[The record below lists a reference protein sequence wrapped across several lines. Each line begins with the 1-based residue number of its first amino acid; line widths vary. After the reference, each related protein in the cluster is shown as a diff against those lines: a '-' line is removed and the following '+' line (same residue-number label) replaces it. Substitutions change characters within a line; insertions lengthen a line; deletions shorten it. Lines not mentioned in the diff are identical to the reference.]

1 MLLASYR
8 LPGRGDFAESFFA
21 GRGGGRFAVRF
32 NLDPR
37 ARCALRVGE
46 GPRALGFSIVLLK
59 ISSSSASSWSYSLDC
74 NDIVSDAHQVSRL
87 EACLP
92 S

>member
-1 MLLASYR
+1 VISQNLSSPAEAADV
-8 LPGRGDFAESFFA
+8 LPFGSQ
-21 GRGGGRFAVRF
+21 
-32 NLDPR
+32 PR
-37 ARCALRVGE
+37 KLSGLRVGE

-74 NDIVSDAHQVSRL
+74 NDIVSDAHQVSSL